1 LLKIQQLPIISY
13 IKFFIQIFATFSYFW
28 QSFDLLIML
37 KLIENNIIEAFQKRS
52 SFNRDELYEFYLNS
66 EPNLKESTF
75 SWRIYDLKK
84 KDIIKTIGRGLY
96 VISYKPKYKPVLS
109 NNALKIARKISER
122 FEEINYAIWEIP
134 WLNEFSQHQTFNQM
148 IVVEIE
154 KEFEESL
161 YYFLNDSLQ
170 MNFFLNPDDKQIK
183 FYISEVNSSVVIKRL
198 VTRAP
203 TIKIKEKKTTIPTAT
218 LEKIMVDL
226 FADENLFHFYQ
237 GSELIYIFER
247 ILNHYSINLTKLFSY
262 AKRRKK
268 EQEIKQFISNHIP
281 NFLEDLQYD

>member
-1 LLKIQQLPIISY
+1 MLKIQQFPINSY
-13 IKFFIQIFATFSYFW
+13 IEFFIQIFATFSYFW

-37 KLIENNIIEAFQKRS
+37 KLIENNIIETFQKRS
-52 SFNRDELYEFYLNS
+52 SFNRDELYEFYLNY

-96 VISYKPKYKPVLS
+96 VISYKPQYKPVLS

-148 IVVEIE
+148 IVVEVE
-154 KEFEESL
+154 KEFEESF

-170 MNFFLNPDDKQIK
+170 MNFFLNPDEKQIK
-183 FYISEVNSSVVIKRL
+183 FYISEVNSSVVVKRL

-203 TIKIKEKKTTIPTAT
+203 TIKIKEQKTTIPTAT
-218 LEKIMVDL
+218 LEKIMIDL

-247 ILNHYSINLTKLFSY
+247 ILNHYNINLTKLFSY

>member
-1 LLKIQQLPIISY
+1 MP
-13 IKFFIQIFATFSYFW
+13 
-28 QSFDLLIML
+28 

-52 SFNRDELYEFYLNS
+52 SFNRDELYEFYLNY

-148 IVVEIE
+148 IVVEVE

-170 MNFFLNPDDKQIK
+170 MNFFLNPDEKQIK
-183 FYISEVNSSVVIKRL
+183 FYISEINSSVVIKRL

-203 TIKIKEKKTTIPTAT
+203 IIKIKEKKTTIPTAT

-247 ILNHYSINLTKLFSY
+247 ILNRYSINLTKLFSY

-268 EQEIKQFISNHIP
+268 EQEIKQFISNHLP

>member
-1 LLKIQQLPIISY
+1 MILIT
-13 IKFFIQIFATFSYFW
+13 FQIYATFSYFW
-28 QSFDLLIML
+28 QSFDLLIMP

-52 SFNRDELYEFYLNS
+52 SFDRGELYEFYLNT
-66 EPNLKESTF
+66 EPDLKESTF

-148 IVVEIE
+148 IVVEVE

-183 FYISEVNSSVVIKRL
+183 FYISEVNSSVVVKRL

-281 NFLEDLQYD
+281 NFLEDIQYD

>member
-1 LLKIQQLPIISY
+1 MP
-13 IKFFIQIFATFSYFW
+13 
-28 QSFDLLIML
+28 
-37 KLIENNIIEAFQKRS
+37 KLIENYIIEVFKDRS
-52 SFNRDELYEFYLNS
+52 SFDRNELYDFYLSS
-66 EPNLKESTF
+66 EPDLKESTF

-122 FEEINYAIWEIP
+122 FEEINYAIWEIS

-148 IVVEIE
+148 IVVEVE

-170 MNFFLNPDDKQIK
+170 MNLFLNPDEKQIK
-183 FYISEVNSSVVIKRL
+183 FYISEVNSSVVVKRL

-203 TIKIKEKKTTIPTAT
+203 TIKIKEKKTTISTAT

-247 ILNHYSINLTKLFSY
+247 ILNGYSINLTKLFSY

>member
-1 LLKIQQLPIISY
+1 MP
-13 IKFFIQIFATFSYFW
+13 
-28 QSFDLLIML
+28 

-84 KDIIKTIGRGLY
+84 KDVIKTIGRGLY

-148 IVVEIE
+148 IVVEVE

>member
-1 LLKIQQLPIISY
+1 MLKIQQFPINSY
-13 IKFFIQIFATFSYFW
+13 IEFFIQIFATFSYFW

-37 KLIENNIIEAFQKRS
+37 KLIENNIIETFQKRS

-96 VISYKPKYKPVLS
+96 VISYKPQYKPVLS

-148 IVVEIE
+148 IVVEVE

-183 FYISEVNSSVVIKRL
+183 FYISEVNSSVVVKRL

-218 LEKIMVDL
+218 LEKIMIDL

-247 ILNHYSINLTKLFSY
+247 ILNHYNINLTKLFSY

>member
-1 LLKIQQLPIISY
+1 MILIT
-13 IKFFIQIFATFSYFW
+13 FQIYATFSYFW
-28 QSFDLLIML
+28 QSFDLLIMP

-52 SFNRDELYEFYLNS
+52 SFDRGELYEFYLNT
-66 EPNLKESTF
+66 EPDLKESTF

-148 IVVEIE
+148 IVVEVE
-154 KEFEESL
+154 KEFEETL
-161 YYFLNDSLQ
+161 YYFLNDSLK
-170 MNFFLNPDDKQIK
+170 MNFFLNADEKQMK
-183 FYISEVNSSVVIKRL
+183 LYISEVNSSVVVKRL

>member
-1 LLKIQQLPIISY
+1 MP
-13 IKFFIQIFATFSYFW
+13 
-28 QSFDLLIML
+28 

-52 SFNRDELYEFYLNS
+52 SFDRGELYEFYLNT
-66 EPNLKESTF
+66 EPDLKESTF

-148 IVVEIE
+148 IVVEVE

-170 MNFFLNPDDKQIK
+170 MNFFLNPDEKQIK
-183 FYISEVNSSVVIKRL
+183 FYISEVNSSVIIKRL

-203 TIKIKEKKTTIPTAT
+203 IIKIEEKKTTIPTAT

>member
-1 LLKIQQLPIISY
+1 MP
-13 IKFFIQIFATFSYFW
+13 
-28 QSFDLLIML
+28 
-37 KLIENNIIEAFQKRS
+37 KLIENNVIEAFQKRS
-52 SFNRDELYEFYLNS
+52 SFNRDELYEFYLNT

-148 IVVEIE
+148 IVVEVE

-170 MNFFLNPDDKQIK
+170 MNFFLNPDEKQIK
-183 FYISEVNSSVVIKRL
+183 FYISEINSSVVIKRL

-203 TIKIKEKKTTIPTAT
+203 IIKIKEKKTTLPTAT

-237 GSELIYIFER
+237 GSELIYIFEK
-247 ILNHYSINLTKLFSY
+247 ILNLYSINLTKLFSY

-268 EQEIKQFISNHIP
+268 EQEIKQFISNHMP

>member
-1 LLKIQQLPIISY
+1 MPKI
-13 IKFFIQIFATFSYFW
+13 
-28 QSFDLLIML
+28 
-37 KLIENNIIEAFQKRS
+37 IENYIIEVFKDRS
-52 SFNRDELYEFYLNS
+52 SFDRNELYDFYLNS
-66 EPNLKESTF
+66 EPDLKESTF

-109 NNALKIARKISER
+109 NNALKIARKISDR

-148 IVVEIE
+148 IVVEVE

-170 MNFFLNPDDKQIK
+170 MNFFLNPDEKQIK
-183 FYISEVNSSVVIKRL
+183 FYISEINSSVVIKRL

-203 TIKIKEKKTTIPTAT
+203 IIKIKEKKTIISTAT

-226 FADENLFHFYQ
+226 FADESLFHFYQ

-247 ILNHYSINLTKLFSY
+247 ILNRYSINRTKLFSY

-281 NFLEDLQYD
+281 NFLEDLEYD